1 MNRKLNSGS
10 LTHLCHIVARLRIKV
25 KGILFPY
32 HGKADGK
39 RSRREGSG
47 KKTMSRLSV
56 KRSHKGTYM

>member
-1 MNRKLNSGS
+1 MNRKLNSGL
-10 LTHLCHIVARLRIKV
+10 LTHLCHIVARLKKE

-47 KKTMSRLSV
+47 KKTMSRLLV
-56 KRSHKGTYM
+56 KRSHKGT